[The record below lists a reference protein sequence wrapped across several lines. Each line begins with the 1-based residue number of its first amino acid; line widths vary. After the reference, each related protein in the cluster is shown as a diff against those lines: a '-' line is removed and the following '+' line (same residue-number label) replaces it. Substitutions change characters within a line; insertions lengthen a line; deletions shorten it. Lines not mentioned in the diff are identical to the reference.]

1 MWGVHVV
8 FLALAVEIFCFVV
21 LVKIPFKLA
30 ADRRGKQNKLMC
42 A

>member
-1 MWGVHVV
+1 MWGAHVV

-21 LVKIPFKLA
+21 VVKIPA
-30 ADRRGKQNKLMC
+30 VDSRGKQNKLMC